1 MGKHKSD
8 DYKLQAIKHY
18 LKNGNYVNT
27 CRIFNCKRTSLMR
40 WVEKYE
46 EDNNVTNKNRPN
58 LSYKVKQKHV
68 DYALEIMK
76 IDKLITLEQLNKKL
90 EEKFKDYDITPR
102 WLGKVIKD
110 NFVTRKRTRK
120 KHFPDTRFG
129 KPINYKDEV
138 MKFFNK
144 INKYDLKNIISI
156 DETSIKSGMVS
167 EYCRNNIGKRCY
179 YETKDN
185 KVFRKYTLI
194 VAISFSGK
202 VWWKLY
208 EKGGINA
215 DRYLEF
221 IKENILTKYKNKLL
235 LFDNAKAH
243 TANIVLNEIKKNND
257 YQLVVAYS
265 PRLNP
270 IESYFSQLKHYI
282 KIDKEIEYK
291 NIKKSVEN
299 SIKKITKENYK
310 NYFYNSLDKSK
321 LPEYKPKTYINTH
334 QYRT

>member
-1 MGKHKSD
+1 
-8 DYKLQAIKHY
+8 
-18 LKNGNYVNT
+18 
-27 CRIFNCKRTSLMR
+27 
-40 WVEKYE
+40 
-46 EDNNVTNKNRPN
+46 
-58 LSYKVKQKHV
+58 
-68 DYALEIMK
+68 MK

-208 EKGGINA
+208 EK
-215 DRYLEF
+215 E
-221 IKENILTKYKNKLL
+221 
-235 LFDNAKAH
+235 
-243 TANIVLNEIKKNND
+243 V
-257 YQLVVAYS
+257 
-265 PRLNP
+265 
-270 IESYFSQLKHYI
+270 
-282 KIDKEIEYK
+282 
-291 NIKKSVEN
+291 
-299 SIKKITKENYK
+299 
-310 NYFYNSLDKSK
+310 
-321 LPEYKPKTYINTH
+321 
-334 QYRT
+334 